1 MRPTRLEGTLGT
13 ETWRLGVVCE
23 RSRLAAFNGLLQS
36 GVTVPVRAGSSVL
49 SFLTDQLGVDP
60 SEVEARITTVFLDGK
75 VVDALDAAVL
85 QDRSRLALSAALP
98 GLVGA
103 TMRRSGTY
111 SVMRSEITWAA
122 ATGDPRELGAVGTIQ
137 LKLFNLLID
146 ALGPAVLRH
155 GVVLDVAEVTRLLGR
170 RRGMGRRR
178 PAERVLLQASFE

>member
-36 GVTVPVRAGSSVL
+36 GVTVPIRAGSSVL
-49 SFLTDQLGVDP
+49 SFLTDQLGIAP

-122 ATGDPRELGAVGTIQ
+122 AGDQGELGAVGTIQ

-155 GVVLDVAEVTRLLGR
+155 GVVLDAAEVTRLLGR